1 MKKMIPGII
10 ICILLLAGCGDVTK
24 TVDGGLGDG
33 QSTEQG
39 GNETGKQDKDSAKR
53 DPKANIDLNLKPN
66 EAGKIMILMYHNIGD
81 KEEEWVRTP
90 ANFLKDMDT
99 LYEKGYRP
107 ISLKDYV
114 NGSITTEQGF
124 TPVIITFDD
133 GNLNNFEYLENGQV
147 KEESAVGLLIG
158 FHEKHRDFPL
168 EATFFLYGEHPFR
181 QNSLISD
188 KLNFIIEKGM
198 DIGNHTKDH
207 NSFKNMGMEDIQD
220 QIGSETQFLKNTLN
234 RDHYDINTLALP
246 FGERP
251 KDEAL
256 TKYLASGSCSG
267 VPYENI
273 AVLNVGWNPAYSP
286 YDERLDHTSIPRIRA
301 SEMKVDNVGLY
312 NYIAYFEKHPEERF
326 ISDGVPEIITIPD
339 DKKEF
344 INSPGDKEIYMYE
357 KK

>member
-1 MKKMIPGII
+1 MKKIIPAII
-10 ICILLLAGCGDVTK
+10 ICIILLAGCGNPVIT
-24 TVDGGLGDG
+24 GGSSEEG

-39 GNETGKQDKDSAKR
+39 GSDFKDQNSEVVKK
-53 DPKANIDLNLKPN
+53 DPKANIDLDFKPN
-66 EAGKIMILMYHNIGD
+66 EAGKIMVLMYHNIGD
-81 KEEEWVRTP
+81 TEQEWVRTP

-114 NGSITTEQGF
+114 SGSITTEQGF
-124 TPVIITFDD
+124 TPVVITFDD

-147 KEESAVGLLIG
+147 KEDSAVGLLMG
-158 FHEKHRDFPL
+158 FHEKHKDFPL

-181 QNSLISD
+181 QNSLITE
-188 KLNFIIEKGM
+188 KLSFIVENGM

-207 NSFKNMGMEDIQD
+207 NSFKNEGMEEIQD
-220 QIGSETQFLKNTLN
+220 QIGSEAQFLKNTLN
-234 RDHYDINTLALP
+234 KDDYDINTLALP

-251 KDEAL
+251 KDEEL
-256 TKYLASGSCSG
+256 TKYLASGSSGG

-286 YDERLDHTSIPRIRA
+286 YDKRFDHTSIPRIRA
-301 SEMKVDNVGLY
+301 SEMKVDHVGLY
-312 NYIAYFEKHPEERF
+312 NYISYFDKHSEERF
-326 ISDGVPEIITIPD
+326 ISDGVAEIITIPEN
-339 DKKEF
+339 KKDTVTV
-344 INSPGDKEIYMYE
+344 PGDKEIYTYE